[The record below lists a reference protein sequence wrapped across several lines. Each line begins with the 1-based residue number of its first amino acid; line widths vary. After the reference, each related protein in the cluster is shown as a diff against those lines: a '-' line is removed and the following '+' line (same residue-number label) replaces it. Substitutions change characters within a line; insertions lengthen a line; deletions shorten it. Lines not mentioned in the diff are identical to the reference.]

1 MMLLAIDRI
10 PEIFPLPQPTGG
22 SPKHF
27 IYGMSPPRAYARWP
41 TFTSKIF
48 HWRFLY
54 EIEFVN
60 PPCKVFRD
68 IQITLNKG
76 AVNCQ
81 LCIRR

>member
-54 EIEFVN
+54 EIELVDS
-60 PPCKVFRD
+60 PRQVFRD
-68 IQITLNKG
+68 LQIPLNECS
-76 AVNCQ
+76 VDRQ
-81 LCIRR
+81 LCRRG